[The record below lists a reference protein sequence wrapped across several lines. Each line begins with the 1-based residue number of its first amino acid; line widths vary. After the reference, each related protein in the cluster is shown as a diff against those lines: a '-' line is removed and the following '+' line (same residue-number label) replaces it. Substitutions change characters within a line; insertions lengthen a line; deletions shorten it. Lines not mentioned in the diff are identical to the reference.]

1 VFSVESLLTT
11 AAPSPPAA
19 TPFASRPE
27 AAALG
32 DEAREAAA
40 AKAAKAACNAQ
51 PLPNTTFPAT
61 TRPTKV
67 PLHQASKRVGTSRK
81 PALPAAAA
89 AVAASSSAAAVEP
102 TRGASHSISRTDED
116 LREGPSSSSSS
127 THVQPSG
134 PSGPL
139 LKEYQEAILKARRSA
154 DSARREADE
163 LRASLSATE
172 VSETFEVA
180 LVFLMCFDG
189 DLLIFPCLKSL
200 VLSLLI
206 GNV

>member
-1 VFSVESLLTT
+1 MFSVESLLTT

-40 AKAAKAACNAQ
+40 AAKAACNAQ

>member
-1 VFSVESLLTT
+1 MFSVELLLTS

-40 AKAAKAACNAQ
+40 AAAKAACNAQ

-81 PALPAAAA
+81 PALPAAAAA

>member
-1 VFSVESLLTT
+1 MFSVESLLTS

-40 AKAAKAACNAQ
+40 AAAAAKAACNAQ

-81 PALPAAAA
+81 PALPAA

>member
-1 VFSVESLLTT
+1 MFSVESLLTT

-40 AKAAKAACNAQ
+40 AAKAACNAQ

-81 PALPAAAA
+81 PALPAA

>member
-1 VFSVESLLTT
+1 MFSVESLLTS

-32 DEAREAAA
+32 DEAREA
-40 AKAAKAACNAQ
+40 AAKAACNAQ

>member
-1 VFSVESLLTT
+1 VFSVESLLTS

-32 DEAREAAA
+32 DEAREA
-40 AKAAKAACNAQ
+40 AAKAACNAQ